1 MSIVNGA
8 VHLVTRTADAT
19 TAAAGAVGGA
29 VVNGIA
35 GGLQGTA
42 AGIRDGLGK
51 GSQSPAAAAITIGA
65 IGAAGLVE
73 WPLLLAVG
81 GGALVVHQLSRRTD
95 GEPAP
100 PPLRPVQQS
109 DNSARP
115 AKRAPA
121 KKAAPPRKSRPT
133 RRQTTR

>member
-8 VHLVTRTADAT
+8 VRIVTRTADAT

-29 VVNGIA
+29 AINGIA

-51 GSQSPAAAAITIGA
+51 GSQSPAAAAMTLGA
-65 IGAAGLVE
+65 IGAIGLVE

-81 GGALVVHQLSRRTD
+81 GGALVLHRISQRSD
-95 GEPAP
+95 PPAP
-100 PPLRPVQQS
+100 LRSVKAT
-109 DNSARP
+109 ARP
-115 AKRAPA
+115 ASAKPAKRSAPA
-121 KKAAPPRKSRPT
+121 RKSTQP
-133 RRQTTR
+133 RRSTTK